1 LIDQS
6 NAAQPFAARQNFSGA
21 DMGKVL
27 LSLGAVALVSS
38 AAYLFAGG
46 DKCTGTATAGSCSD
60 KGSLVSTGGTCAE
73 KTSTVSTGGTCAEK
87 TTLTST
93 GGDQCAEKTTAVK
106 ADSKGACCDASKATS
121 LVMAKDAKSID
132 AIKTL
137 AGKWEGKTEHGPA
150 QVEYKVSS
158 NGSVVVETM
167 FPGTQH
173 EMTNVYAMDGD
184 RLIMTHYCAAGSQPR
199 MAMTKQEGNTY
210 TFEMFDATNLP
221 DKNAMYMNGL
231 ELTIEGDKIVQNWS
245 AMDGGKPAEH
255 AKFELTRTKTAS
267 AQN

>member
-1 LIDQS
+1 
-6 NAAQPFAARQNFSGA
+6 
-21 DMGKVL
+21 MGKVI
-27 LSLGAVALVSS
+27 LSLGAVALISS
-38 AAYLFAGG
+38 GAFLFAGG
-46 DKCTGTATAGSCSD
+46 DKCTGTATAGACSD
-60 KGSLVSTGGTCAE
+60 KGSLVSTGGTCSE
-73 KTSTVSTGGTCAEK
+73 KTSTVSTGGTCSEKTATVSTAGTCTGGTCSEK

-93 GGDQCAEKTTAVK
+93 GGDQCTEKTTAVK

-121 LVMAKDAKSID
+121 LVMAKDAKPID
-132 AIKTL
+132 AIKAL

-150 QVEYKVSS
+150 QIEYKVSS

-184 RLIMTHYCAAGSQPR
+184 RLVMTHYCAAGSQPR
-199 MAMTKQEGNTY
+199 MAMTKQDGNTFK
-210 TFEMFDATNLP
+210 FEMFDATNLP

-245 AMDGGKPAEH
+245 AMAGGKPAEH